1 MTFKTEESGLC
12 TAVQDYCCKPKSD
25 DEYDEYYGNY
35 DDYLDLNIKLV
46 SRPKTCGERRKV
58 DEYNGDIPG
67 LAGSNEFPWT
77 CIIMGEGGTILGG
90 CVIVPD
96 KSNNDI
102 SKGSSKVIT
111 AAHKFFYTP
120 PFSDDN
126 REFVRNPNR

>member
-1 MTFKTEESGLC
+1 MMIHFLTDD
-12 TAVQDYCCKPKSD
+12 DYDYS
-25 DEYDEYYGNY
+25 YDY
-35 DDYLDLNIKLV
+35 DDLNLKSGSSPQI
-46 SRPKTCGERRKV
+46 PKTCGERRNVK
-58 DEYNGDIPG
+58 EFNGDIPG
-67 LAGSNEFPWT
+67 LAGPNEFPWT
-77 CIIMGEGGTILGG
+77 CIVMGEGGTFLGG